1 MIHLNYHHLYYFYV
15 VATEGSIV
23 KAKEKLLLAQPTIS
37 SQLRELEAQ
46 VGRQLFERKKQRL
59 HLTEEGRFV
68 LDYAHRIFDL
78 GTEMADALKDRPPE
92 GRLRA
97 QIGLVTG
104 TPRAIAEALIAH
116 LFSAFPKAHLTV
128 REDDL
133 VGLEEELRAHRLDLI
148 LSDTT
153 LGGDASEE
161 FISRLAGRVPVA
173 LAAAPALARR
183 LQRLGKLPR
192 ALDGAPMILPAHP
205 SQVYHQVR
213 DLFGRWKIKPDVV
226 AEVQDVELARRLAVA
241 GRGVVPLN
249 RETLKFH
256 RSAGGLVE
264 LRAGPLGVHEP
275 VYLIARQRRWL
286 NPLAKRALDRFRV

>member
-1 MIHLNYHHLYYFYV
+1 MIPLNYHHLYYFYV

-37 SQLRELEAQ
+37 GQLRELESQ
-46 VGRQLFERKKQRL
+46 LGRPLFERKRQRL

-68 LDYAHRIFDL
+68 LDYAQRIFNL

-92 GRLRA
+92 GRLRV

-104 TPRAIAEALIAH
+104 TPRAIVQALVDH
-116 LFSAFPKAHLTV
+116 LFAAFPKAHLTV

-133 VGLEEELRAHRLDLI
+133 GDLEEELRAHRLDLI
-148 LSDTT
+148 LSDAP
-153 LGGDASEE
+153 LSSEANVE

-173 LAAAPALARR
+173 FAATPKLARK
-183 LQRLGKLPR
+183 LGPLPQG
-192 ALDGAPMILPAHP
+192 LDGAPMILPAHP
-205 SQVYHQVR
+205 SQVYHQVL
-213 DLFGRWKIKPDVV
+213 DLFARWKVKPDVV
-226 AEVQDVELARRLAVA
+226 AEVQDVELARRLATA

-249 RETLKFH
+249 RQTLKAS
-256 RSAGGLVE
+256 RPVGGLVV
-264 LRAGPLGVHEP
+264 LNTRALGVYEP

-286 NPLAKRALDRFRV
+286 NPLAERALDRFRL